1 MSTGLFTILV
11 GIFIIMCYV
20 HDCQDDGKYICS
32 MDALFGLPRKKAAGV
47 SYREPLHGDLF
58 FNNQSAVD
66 QFVVENSEQST
77 SMPNVSEKDH
87 ELAQL
92 AG

>member
-1 MSTGLFTILV
+1 
-11 GIFIIMCYV
+11 
-20 HDCQDDGKYICS
+20 
-32 MDALFGLPRKKAAGV
+32 MDALYGLPRKKAAGV
-47 SYREPLHGDLF
+47 SYREPLHRDLF

-87 ELAQL
+87 GLAQL

>member
-1 MSTGLFTILV
+1 
-11 GIFIIMCYV
+11 
-20 HDCQDDGKYICS
+20 
-32 MDALFGLPRKKAAGV
+32 MDALYGPPRKKAAGV

-87 ELAQL
+87 GLALL

>member
-1 MSTGLFTILV
+1 MFMIVRMMENNISVQWMHCLGFHGKRLLV
-11 GIFIIMCYV
+11 LAIENPFME
-20 HDCQDDGKYICS
+20 IC
-32 MDALFGLPRKKAAGV
+32 
-47 SYREPLHGDLF
+47 F

-87 ELAQL
+87 GLAQL

>member
-1 MSTGLFTILV
+1 
-11 GIFIIMCYV
+11 
-20 HDCQDDGKYICS
+20 

-58 FNNQSAVD
+58 FNNQSAV
-66 QFVVENSEQST
+66 VENSEQST

-87 ELAQL
+87 GLAQL

>member
-1 MSTGLFTILV
+1 MMENISVQWMHCLGF
-11 GIFIIMCYV
+11 
-20 HDCQDDGKYICS
+20 HGKR
-32 MDALFGLPRKKAAGV
+32 L

-87 ELAQL
+87 GLAQL

>member
-1 MSTGLFTILV
+1 
-11 GIFIIMCYV
+11 
-20 HDCQDDGKYICS
+20 

-87 ELAQL
+87 GLAQL